1 MIIELIFYPWYYI
14 SGCIYPMNIEL
25 SIAYYR
31 DIFDSNP
38 DLNPPVIID
47 EMSDKLRSIV
57 DNYRPMPS
65 TTSFDYL
72 RFMKET
78 KTIKYTVTVSGGEN
92 QPSYDEEQERV
103 VTGSFIE
110 FIKYA

>member
-1 MIIELIFYPWYYI
+1 
-14 SGCIYPMNIEL
+14 MNIES

-31 DIFDSNP
+31 DMFRSNP

-57 DNYRPMPS
+57 DFYRPMPS

-72 RFMKET
+72 RFVKGT
-78 KTIKYTVTVSGGEN
+78 KTLKYTVTAHNNDN
-92 QPSYDEEQERV
+92 QGSDYEVEQERV

-110 FIKYA
+110 FIKNV